1 MLIDEF
7 SRKTYGSILK
17 DEQLNAHCNSL
28 KDVQKILIVH
38 SQIFANSLRASIRKI
53 DAKADITVA
62 SWFEMLDEYMED
74 GDVHLKEEDDLID
87 LAAGGFDL
95 IIGDEILKKMMP
107 EYKGKFFNIPEFS
120 ISGKKRAGI

>member
-1 MLIDEF
+1 
-7 SRKTYGSILK
+7 
-17 DEQLNAHCNSL
+17 
-28 KDVQKILIVH
+28 
-38 SQIFANSLRASIRKI
+38 
-53 DAKADITVA
+53 
-62 SWFEMLDEYMED
+62 MLDEYMED
-74 GDVHLKEEDDLID
+74 GDVHLKEEDDFID